1 MIVNRLKL
9 LMYLIVSLF
18 SNALLAQNTRYI
30 DAVFSDVDIST
41 VNYSD
46 VFSDAAH
53 KMDIYQPKNDTATNR
68 PVIFYIHGGAFYAG
82 DKSTQDCIDFCT
94 HFAKKGYVAV
104 SVNYRLANAFLFLIN
119 QDVQLEAVLKSM
131 ADVKAAVRY
140 FSKDAQ
146 TSNTYKIDT
155 NSVFIGGYSAG
166 GVCALHTAWV
176 DSESEIDTKLLQV
189 LKNSIKTLDGDAGN
203 AGYACNIKALFSMA
217 GAIYN
222 TSYASENDQPAW
234 LGHATNDGT
243 VSYNCAPALNNP
255 MVLTLCGT
263 GKIYPRLDSVGVMYD
278 TMILSK
284 GDHAWPGLGNK
295 GDDFVNAVEE
305 IAEFFYPMLPSKT
318 SSSVKKL
325 TSQNPVKLYP
335 NPSCDDV
342 VYLSIRDGKIS
353 NVYLV
358 DVLGRVLYPE
368 IVINSEKEI
377 TMRVT
382 DLPTGVYKVLVSL
395 EDGSQRMQNLQRQ

>member
-9 LMYLIVSLF
+9 MLYLIVSLF

-53 KMDIYQPKNDTATNR
+53 KMDLYQPKNDTATNR

-82 DKSTQDCIDFCT
+82 DKATQDCIDFCT

-131 ADVKAAVRY
+131 ADVKSAIR
-140 FSKDAQ
+140 FFGKDVK
-146 TSNTYKIDT
+146 TSNNFKIDT

-203 AGYACNIKALFSMA
+203 VGYACNIKALFSMA
-217 GAIYN
+217 GAIYK

-263 GKIYPRLDSVGVMYD
+263 GKIYPKLDSVGINYD

-295 GDDFVNAVEE
+295 GQDFLNAVEE

-318 SSSVKKL
+318 PNSAKRFTK
-325 TSQNPVKLYP
+325 QNTVKLYP
-335 NPSCDDV
+335 NPSCEETV
-342 VYLSIRDGKIS
+342 NLTVREGKIDK
-353 NVYLV
+353 VYLV
-358 DVLGRVLYPE
+358 DVLGRLILPKV
-368 IVINSEKEI
+368 IINSDTETLI
-377 TMRVT
+377 PVT
-382 DLPTGVYKVLVSL
+382 DLPAGLYKVVVALA
-395 EDGSQRMQNLQRQ
+395 DGQQLMQNFQKL

>member
-9 LMYLIVSLF
+9 MLYLIVSLF

-53 KMDIYQPKNDTATNR
+53 KMDVYQPKNDTATSR
-68 PVIFYIHGGAFYAG
+68 PLILYIHGGAFYAG

-104 SVNYRLANAFLFLIN
+104 SVNYRLANALLFLLN

-131 ADVKAAVRY
+131 ADVKSAIR
-140 FSKDAQ
+140 FFGKDAK

-166 GVCALHTAWV
+166 AVSALHTAWV
-176 DSESEIDTKLLQV
+176 DSESEIDSKLLQI

-203 AGYACNIKALFSMA
+203 PGYACNIKAIYSMA
-217 GAIYN
+217 GALYK
-222 TSYASENDQPAW
+222 TSYASENDQPVW

-263 GKIYPRLDSVGVMYD
+263 GKIFPRLDSVGINYD
-278 TMILSK
+278 TMILNK

-295 GDDFVNAVEE
+295 GQDFLNAVEE

-318 SSSVKKL
+318 PNSAKRFTK
-325 TSQNPVKLYP
+325 QNTVKLYP
-335 NPSCDDV
+335 NPSCEATV
-342 VYLSIRDGKIS
+342 NLTVRDGKIAK
-353 NVYLV
+353 VYLV
-358 DVLGRVLYPE
+358 DDLGRLILPKV
-368 IVINSEKEI
+368 IINSDTETLI
-377 TMRVT
+377 PVT
-382 DLPTGVYKVLVSL
+382 DLPAGLYKVVVALA
-395 EDGSQRMQNLQRQ
+395 DGQQLMQNLQKL